1 MGTLIT
7 SVFGPAVGGF
17 GSTSVGR
24 PGVNISARAD
34 RLGRRSS
41 HSLLGSANVVL
52 RPGTPDVGDL
62 APASDSSSDGEPLGT
77 ISSPSMRAVA
87 DIEKEILELNDEQR
101 ARLAVSILDSLPGVL
116 ADQDEGVA
124 EALRRDAEL
133 DVDPESALS
142 LERLDDMIR
151 DRRS

>member
-1 MGTLIT
+1 
-7 SVFGPAVGGF
+7 
-17 GSTSVGR
+17 
-24 PGVNISARAD
+24 
-34 RLGRRSS
+34 
-41 HSLLGSANVVL
+41 
-52 RPGTPDVGDL
+52 
-62 APASDSSSDGEPLGT
+62 
-77 ISSPSMRAVA
+77 MRAVA